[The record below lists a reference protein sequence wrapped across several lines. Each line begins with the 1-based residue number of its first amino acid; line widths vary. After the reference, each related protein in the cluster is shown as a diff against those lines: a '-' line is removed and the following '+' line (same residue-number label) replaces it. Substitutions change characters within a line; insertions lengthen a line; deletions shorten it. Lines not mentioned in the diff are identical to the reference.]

1 MVQGVPPAR
10 PDWKPGMTHPFALV
24 LLLATLAFAL
34 APFVTPPFSG
44 YEPGQFPV
52 EIQRPA
58 VQPAG
63 YAFAI
68 WSVIYL
74 WLIAHAA
81 FGLWKRQREPVWIR
95 VRPAQTL
102 AVVLG
107 SVWLAIAGASPVWA
121 TGVIVVMAAS
131 AILAFLKSPT
141 EPDRWI
147 LSAPLA
153 MFAGWLTAASAV
165 SVGVLLSG
173 YGILGN
179 TEAAIDMM
187 AVVLILGLFVQARK
201 PRMPVYGLTL
211 VWALVGIGV
220 ANMDSAESQVALG
233 AFGLAAVSLVAVTLL
248 ARRAK
253 FLDFA

>member
-1 MVQGVPPAR
+1 
-10 PDWKPGMTHPFALV
+10 MTHPLALI

-34 APFVTPPFSG
+34 APVITPPFTG
-44 YEPGQFPV
+44 YAPDQFPV
-52 EIQRPA
+52 EILQPA

-74 WLIAHAA
+74 WLILHAG
-81 FGLWKRQREPVWIR
+81 FGLWRRRRHPAWVR
-95 VRPAQTL
+95 VRPALTL

-107 SVWLAIAGASPVWA
+107 TVWLAVAASSPVWA
-121 TGVIVVMAAS
+121 TAVILVMAGA
-131 AILAFLKSPT
+131 AILAFLQAPT

-153 MFAGWLTAASAV
+153 IFAGWLTAAAAV
-165 SVGVLLSG
+165 STGVLLAG
-173 YGILGN
+173 HGILGN
-179 TEAAIDMM
+179 EEAAYDMM
-187 AVVLILGLFVQARK
+187 AGVLILGVLVQWRK

-220 ANMDSAESQVALG
+220 ANLSRGTPVAFV
-233 AFGLAAVSLVAVTLL
+233 AFGIAAVAVLAVIGL
-248 ARRAK
+248 ARRG
-253 FLDFA
+253 